1 MLFQEYNRKKVRNHL
16 TFFKT
21 ERMLRNK
28 KTDCFDNVQTPPK
41 QPYGT
46 SIGLLNDASVRT

>member
-1 MLFQEYNRKKVRNHL
+1 MLFREYNRKKVRDYL